1 MKLLNKS
8 ILHLMGYLLLIVSFW
23 SVIFYFNMLDEIKD
37 SVDEELENYK
47 RQIVFKAEKDPTIL
61 QQKTFDEG
69 FFSVNPISKKE
80 ALNFKDTYEDTEIY
94 AQDADDEAPELEP
107 VRILTTVFEQNGNF
121 YELKIFNNM
130 VEEDDLVKELLWDA
144 AGLYVLLIFSILIL
158 NNLVLQR
165 LWKPFYELLHEL
177 KNYRLGI
184 SKSFPKVETKTK
196 EFSDLQDAVT
206 TLLQYSE
213 KSYEQQKEFIGNASH
228 ELQTPL
234 AIAINKL
241 ELLIEKENFTENQ
254 AEKIAEIMEIIER
267 LVRLNKSLLLLT
279 KIENK
284 QFFDNQEIKVN
295 DIVRKNIDDLQ
306 DIAEFKQ
313 VEIHFTENNELSVN
327 ADGALMNI
335 VVSNLLRNAIFHN
348 VKEGKVEVII
358 DSKKLSVLN
367 TGADKSLNQEK
378 IFTRFQKS
386 EEHQSGSGLGL
397 AIVKAIAELYDFSVS
412 YNFKNGMHEFS
423 VNFQ

>member
-1 MKLLNKS
+1 MKLLNRS
-8 ILHLMGYLLLIVSFW
+8 ILHLMTYLLLIVSLW
-23 SVIFYFNMLDEIKD
+23 SVIFYFNMLDEIKG

-69 FFSVNPISKKE
+69 FFSVNKISEEE
-80 ALNFKDTYEDTEIY
+80 ALSFKDTYEDTEIY

-107 VRILTTVFEQNGNF
+107 VRILTTVFEQNGSF
-121 YELKIFNNM
+121 YQLKIFNNM

-144 AGLYVLLIFSILIL
+144 AGLYILLIFSILFI
-158 NNLVLQR
+158 NNFVLKR
-165 LWKPFYELLHEL
+165 LWKPFYELLDEL

-184 SKSFPKVETKTK
+184 SKSLPNVETKTK

-234 AIAINKL
+234 AIAISKL
-241 ELLIEKENFTENQ
+241 ELLIEKENFTEDQ

-295 DIVRKNIDDLQ
+295 DIVEKNIEDLS
-306 DIAEFKQ
+306 DIAEFKE
-313 VEIHFTENNELSVN
+313 VEIIFSENSELSVK
-327 ADGALMNI
+327 ADAALINI
-335 VVSNLLRNAIFHN
+335 IVSNLLRNAIFHN
-348 VKEGKVEVII
+348 TKPGKVEVKI
-358 DSKKLSVLN
+358 DAKKLSVLN
-367 TGADKSLNQEK
+367 TGTDHSLNHEK

-386 EEHQSGSGLGL
+386 EQHQSGSGLGL
-397 AIVKAIAELYDFSVS
+397 AIVKAIAELYDFTVS
-412 YNFKNGMHEFS
+412 YDFKNGMHEFS
-423 VNFQ
+423 VNF

>member
-47 RQIVFKAEKDPTIL
+47 RQIVFKAEKDPSIL

-184 SKSFPKVETKTK
+184 SKTFPRVETKTK

-241 ELLIEKENFTENQ
+241 ELLIEKEDFTENQ

-284 QFFDNQEIKVN
+284 QFFDNQEVKVN

-306 DIAEFKQ
+306 DIADFKQ
-313 VEIHFTENNELSVN
+313 VEIHFNENNELSVN
-327 ADGALMNI
+327 ADAALMNI
-335 VVSNLLRNAIFHN
+335 VISNLLRNAIFHN
-348 VKEGKVEVII
+348 IKSGKVEII
-358 DSKKLSVLN
+358 VDSKKLSVLN
-367 TGADKSLNQEK
+367 TGAEKSLNQEK

-397 AIVKAIAELYDFSVS
+397 AIVKAIAELYDFSVW
-412 YNFKNGMHEFS
+412 YDFKNGMHKFS
-423 VNFQ
+423 VNF

>member
-1 MKLLNKS
+1 MKLLNRS
-8 ILHLMGYLLLIVSFW
+8 LLHLIGWLLLIVSLW
-23 SVIFYFNMLDEIKD
+23 SVVFYFNMLDEIKG

-47 RQIVFKAEKDPTIL
+47 RQIVFKAEKDSTIL

-69 FFSVNPISKKE
+69 FFSVNKISEEK
-80 ALNFKDTYEDTEIY
+80 ALSFKDTYQDTEIY

-107 VRILTTVFEQNGNF
+107 VRVLTTVFEQNGNF

-144 AGLYVLLIFSILIL
+144 AGLYVLLIFSILVI
-158 NNLVLQR
+158 NNLVLKR
-165 LWKPFYELLHEL
+165 LWKPFYELLNEL
-177 KNYRLGI
+177 KNYRLGV
-184 SKSFPKVETKTK
+184 SKSFPNIETKTK

-234 AIAINKL
+234 AIAISKL

-295 DIVRKNIDDLQ
+295 DIVKKNIEYLQ
-306 DIAEFKQ
+306 DIAEFKE
-313 VEIHFTENNELSVN
+313 VEISFSENNELLAK
-327 ADGALMNI
+327 ADAALINI
-335 VVSNLLRNAIFHN
+335 IVSNLLRNAIFHN
-348 VKEGKVEVII
+348 IKSGKVEVKIEA
-358 DSKKLSVLN
+358 KKLSVLN
-367 TGADKSLNQEK
+367 TGIDNSLEHGK

-386 EEHQSGSGLGL
+386 EQHQSGSGLGL

-412 YNFKNGMHEFS
+412 YDFKNGMHEFS
-423 VNFQ
+423 VNF

>member
-1 MKLLNKS
+1 MT
-8 ILHLMGYLLLIVSFW
+8 YLLLIVSLW
-23 SVIFYFNMLDEIKD
+23 SVIFYFNMLDEIKG

-47 RQIVFKAEKDPTIL
+47 RQIVFKAEKDSTIL

-69 FFSVNPISKKE
+69 FFSVNKISEEE
-80 ALNFKDTYEDTEIY
+80 ALSFKDTYEDTEIY

-121 YELKIFNNM
+121 YQLKIFNNM

-144 AGLYVLLIFSILIL
+144 AGLYVLLIFSILMI
-158 NNLVLQR
+158 NNIVLQR
-165 LWKPFYELLHEL
+165 LWKPFYELLDEL

-184 SKSFPKVETKTK
+184 SKSFPNTETKTK

-234 AIAINKL
+234 AIAISKL

-295 DIVRKNIDDLQ
+295 DIVEKNIEDLS
-306 DIAEFKQ
+306 DIAEFKE
-313 VEIHFTENNELSVN
+313 VEIIFSENSELLVK
-327 ADGALMNI
+327 ADAALINI
-335 VVSNLLRNAIFHN
+335 IVSNLLRNAIFHN
-348 VKEGKVEVII
+348 IKSGKVEVKI
-358 DSKKLSVLN
+358 DAKKLSVLN
-367 TGADKSLNQEK
+367 TGTDHSLSHEK

-386 EEHQSGSGLGL
+386 EQHQSGSGLGL

-412 YNFKNGMHEFS
+412 YDFKNGMHEFS
-423 VNFQ
+423 VNF